1 MRVSPF
7 ALLGLSLVACTV
19 DSNPGTPSTP
29 GGGSANQNTS
39 GTAGVGS
46 SSNQVAGTSNAGTAQ
61 GGSQPIMTGGNAGA
75 FVSAGA
81 NAGGA
86 GAGTGGGAGGATGG
100 SNSTGMDT
108 PPARPLMVD
117 AAGSCKCEIKF
128 SAKSIDPTG
137 DTSTSPTHA
146 GDQQAMKFDTSKPPK
161 KKLAIVLGGI
171 NGGPGPGGI
180 YGYAIGKGYHAFL
193 VATQTNESSAPDEFK
208 GKDDAESNRQVGDAR
223 MEAWDG
229 KDRVAWLDVKRPD
242 SIERRTELALKHA
255 QEMDPGADWAYYL
268 NADGSVRWS
277 DVVMVGYSFGAQT
290 IAMVAKYVR
299 FSRAIITSGPTDED
313 FPKATWLTAPSAT
326 PLERMFVM
334 VGAQADYPPA
344 SGDVGDKIDTVK
356 AAGWLGEPLNVHS
369 GDAPTKYTP
378 PYKGANILVLV
389 GQGHSEM
396 CAGDGGNWKGIC
408 DYAFD
413 AL

>member
-1 MRVSPF
+1 MRASLLT
-7 ALLGLSLVACTV
+7 LLGISLAACSV
-19 DSNPGTPSTP
+19 DSDPGP
-29 GGGSANQNTS
+29 GSPIIPGAGGSPSA
-39 GTAGVGS
+39 AGSPAAGNPSAGGS
-46 SSNQVAGTSNAGTAQ
+46 LGGAAQ
-61 GGSQPIMTGGNAGA
+61 GGTPPVMTAGSAGA
-75 FVSAGA
+75 FSSAGA
-81 NAGGA
+81 AAGGAATAGAAGA
-86 GAGTGGGAGGATGG
+86 GAGGG
-100 SNSTGMDT
+100 NSTGSDT
-108 PPARPLMVD
+108 PAPRPLAID
-117 AAGSCKCEIKF
+117 ANGSCDCELKF
-128 SAKSIDPTG
+128 SAKSIDPMG

-146 GDQQAMKFDTSKPPK
+146 GDQQAMKFDPSKPPK
-161 KKLAIVLGGI
+161 GKLAIVLGGI
-171 NGGPGPGGI
+171 GGGPGPGGI

-208 GKDDAESNRQVGDAR
+208 DKDDMESNRQVGDAR

-229 KDRVAWLDVKRPD
+229 TDRVAWLDVKRPD

-255 QEMDPGADWAYYL
+255 QEMDAGADWAYYL

-277 DVVMVGYSFGAQT
+277 DVVMVGYSFGSQT

-299 FSRAIITSGPTDED
+299 FSRAIVTSGPTDEG
-313 FPKATWLTAPSAT
+313 FPKATWISQPSAT

-344 SGDVGDKIDTVK
+344 SGDVGDKIETVQ
-356 AAGWLGEPLNVHS
+356 AAGWLGTPLNVHA
-369 GDAPTKYTP
+369 GDAPALYSP

-408 DYAFD
+408 DYAFN

>member
-1 MRVSPF
+1 MRLSLLT
-7 ALLGLSLVACTV
+7 LLGLSLAACTV
-19 DSNPGTPSTP
+19 DDGAGTSPIIPVGGASNQNSSGTPGTGGASFPGAGASNGGASQGGTQP
-29 GGGSANQNTS
+29 VTTAGSAGTFSGGGS
-39 GTAGVGS
+39 GTAG
-46 SSNQVAGTSNAGTAQ
+46 
-61 GGSQPIMTGGNAGA
+61 
-75 FVSAGA
+75 F
-81 NAGGA
+81 
-86 GAGTGGGAGGATGG
+86 ATGG
-100 SNSTGMDT
+100 SAGSAGAGGGNNNGSDT
-108 PPARPLMVD
+108 PAARPLMVD
-117 AAGSCKCEIKF
+117 AAGSCECELKF
-128 SAKSIDPTG
+128 SAKSLDPMG

-146 GDQQAMKFDTSKPPK
+146 GDQQAMKFDASKPTK
-161 KKLAIVLGGI
+161 GKLAIVLGGI
-171 NGGPGPGGI
+171 GGGPGPGGI

-193 VATQTNESSAPDEFK
+193 VATQTNESGAPDEFK
-208 GKDDAESNRQVGDAR
+208 DKDDVESNRQVGDAR

-229 KDRVAWLDVKRPD
+229 TDRVAWLDVKRPD

-268 NADGSVRWS
+268 NEDGSVRWS
-277 DVVMVGYSFGAQT
+277 DVVMVGYSFGSQT

-299 FSRAIITSGPTDED
+299 FSRAIVTSGPTDEG
-313 FPKATWLTAPSAT
+313 FPKATWLAQPSAT
-326 PLERMFVM
+326 PLERMYVM

-369 GDAPTKYTP
+369 GDAPALYTP
-378 PYKGANILVLV
+378 PYKAANILVLV

-408 DYAFD
+408 DYAFN